1 MIKSEP
7 KSILLFMASHY
18 DLLRDLF
25 DIQVKNDFITKES
38 LNICLEN
45 YEKNIREQ
53 LTEYQILVEQND
65 DFAFNQPYFV
75 LFEFIH
81 QQFKPLLPDEI
92 EHFGQAIRTLFLKIK
107 EGINDDKNILLE
119 RIEALSNQIKKF
131 TSAVVNNTK
140 SLLAESRELKANNK
154 KIDYQE
160 KIHKARYLIEN
171 YISPLN
177 TILDV
182 NHSQSIYNEL
192 LNVSQFTN
200 VKRFDYADES
210 IRREFEKL
218 YHLLRQ
224 VAKDLNL
231 QSVILTNELLPLI
244 ERIKTESQY
253 LRGFHFY
260 LTNGN
265 CYKGIEPPHIFVST
279 RDNIYNRFIYENTK
293 EYFEQFKNEEEIIIV
308 EDSQQ
313 TNDWLFDKSK
323 YKETLD
329 KNLPVDDFF
338 KWCEDSIKQENE
350 NFSFDNFF
358 MVTSL
363 LFEEDYE
370 ISLNKNGKKISLSN
384 EESELIMP
392 KLTIKKQEDVSRQ
405 A

>member
-7 KSILLFMASHY
+7 KSILQFMASHY

-25 DIQVKNDFITKES
+25 DIQVKNDIITKEA
-38 LNICLEN
+38 LNVCLEN
-45 YEKNIREQ
+45 YDKNIQAQ

-65 DFAFNQPYFV
+65 DFAFNEPYFI

-81 QQFKPLLPDEI
+81 QQFKPLLPEEI

-107 EGINDDKNILLE
+107 EGINDDKNILSE

-131 TSAVVNNTK
+131 TNAVVNNTK
-140 SLLAESRELKANNK
+140 SLLAESKELKANNK

-192 LNVSQFTN
+192 LNISQFSN
-200 VKRFDYADES
+200 VKRFDYGDEI

-218 YHLLRQ
+218 YFLLRQ
-224 VAKDLNL
+224 VGKDLNT
-231 QSVILTNELLPLI
+231 QSVTLTNELLPLI
-244 ERIKTESQY
+244 DRIKTESQY
-253 LRGFHFY
+253 LRGFHYY
-260 LTNGN
+260 LNNGN
-265 CYKGIEPPHIFVST
+265 CYKGIEPPRIFIST
-279 RDNIYNRFIYENTK
+279 RDNIYNRFVYENTK
-293 EYFEQFKNEEEIIIV
+293 EYFEQFKNEAELILV
-308 EDSQQ
+308 EDAQQ

-323 YKETLD
+323 YKETLN
-329 KNLPVDDFF
+329 KNLPVEDFF
-338 KWCEDSIKQENE
+338 KWCESSIKQESD

-370 ISLNKNGKKISLSN
+370 VKVSN
-384 EESELIMP
+384 DRKMITVSNDNSELIMP
-392 KLTIKKQEDVSRQ
+392 KLTIKKQEDVSR
-405 A
+405 

>member
-7 KSILLFMASHY
+7 KSILQFMASHY

-25 DIQVKNDFITKES
+25 DLQVKNDIITKEA
-38 LNICLEN
+38 LIICIEN
-45 YEKNIREQ
+45 YDKNIHAQ

-65 DFAFNQPYFV
+65 DFAFNEPYLI

-81 QQFKPLLPDEI
+81 QQFKPLLPEEI
-92 EHFGQAIRTLFLKIK
+92 EHFGQSIRTLFLKIK

-131 TSAVVNNTK
+131 TNAVINNTK
-140 SLLAESRELKANNK
+140 SLLTESKELKANNR

-192 LNVSQFTN
+192 LNVSQFSN
-200 VKRFDYADES
+200 VKRFDYGDES

-218 YHLLRQ
+218 YLLLRQ
-224 VAKDLNL
+224 VGKDLNI

-253 LRGFHFY
+253 LRGFHHY
-260 LTNGN
+260 LNNGN
-265 CYKGIEPPHIFVST
+265 CYKGIEPPRIFVST
-279 RDNIYNRFIYENTK
+279 RDNIYNRFVYENTK
-293 EYFEQFKNEEEIIIV
+293 EYFEQFKSEAELIVV
-308 EDSQQ
+308 EDAQQ
-313 TNDWLFDKSK
+313 TIDWLFDKSK
-323 YKETLD
+323 YKENLN
-329 KNLPVDDFF
+329 KKLPVEDFF
-338 KWCEDSIKQENE
+338 KWCESSIKQESE

-363 LFEEDYE
+363 LFEDDYE
-370 ISLNKNGKKISLSN
+370 VTVIKQGNKITVSN
-384 EESELIMP
+384 DESELIMP
-392 KLTIKKQEDVSRQ
+392 KLTIKKQQDVSR
-405 A
+405 

>member
-7 KSILLFMASHY
+7 KSILQFMANHY

-25 DIQVKNDFITKES
+25 DIQVKNNIITKES

-45 YEKNIREQ
+45 YDKNIREQ
-53 LTEYQILVEQND
+53 LTEYQILIEQND
-65 DFAFNQPYFV
+65 DFAFNEPYLI

-81 QQFKPLLPDEI
+81 QQFKPLLPEEI

-107 EGINDDKNILLE
+107 EGINEDKNILIE

-131 TSAVVNNTK
+131 TNAVVNNTK
-140 SLLAESRELKANNK
+140 SLLVESRELKANNK
-154 KIDYQE
+154 KIDHQE

-192 LNVSQFTN
+192 LSVSQFSN
-200 VKRFDYADES
+200 VKRFDYGDES

-224 VAKDLNL
+224 VGKDLNT

-244 ERIKTESQY
+244 ERIKTENQY
-253 LRGFHFY
+253 LRGFHYY

-265 CYKGIEPPHIFVST
+265 CYKGIEPPCIFAST
-279 RDNIYNRFIYENTK
+279 RDNIYNKFVYENTK
-293 EYFEQFKNEEEIIIV
+293 EYFEQFKNEAEIIIV
-308 EDSQQ
+308 EESQQ
-313 TNDWLFDKSK
+313 TNDWLFDKTK
-323 YKETLD
+323 YKEMLNE
-329 KNLPVDDFF
+329 NLPLEDFF
-338 KWCEDSIKQENE
+338 KWCESSIKQENE
-350 NFSFDNFF
+350 DFSFDNFF
-358 MVTSL
+358 MVTGL

-370 ISLNKNGKKISLSN
+370 VTVSKEGEKITVSN
-384 EESELIMP
+384 NESELIMP
-392 KLTIKKQEDVSRQ
+392 KLSIKK
-405 A
+405 

>member
-7 KSILLFMASHY
+7 KSILQFMASHY

-25 DIQVKNDFITKES
+25 DIQVKNNIITKEA
-38 LNICLEN
+38 LNVCIES
-45 YEKNIREQ
+45 YDKNIREQ

-65 DFAFNQPYFV
+65 DFEFNEPYLI

-81 QQFKPLLPDEI
+81 QQFKPLLPEEI
-92 EHFGQAIRTLFLKIK
+92 EHFGEAIRTLFLKIK
-107 EGINDDKNILLE
+107 EGINEDKNILLE
-119 RIEALSNQIKKF
+119 RIEALSSQIKKF
-131 TSAVVNNTK
+131 TNAVVNNTK
-140 SLLAESRELKANNK
+140 SLLTESKELKANNK

-200 VKRFDYADES
+200 VKRFDYLDES

-224 VAKDLNL
+224 VVKDLNL
-231 QSVILTNELLPLI
+231 QSIILTNELLPLI
-244 ERIKTESQY
+244 DRIKTESEY

-265 CYKGIEPPHIFVST
+265 CYKEIQPPKIFVPT
-279 RDNIYNRFIYENTK
+279 RESIYNRFVYENTK
-293 EYFEQFKNEEEIIIV
+293 EYFEQFKHEDEIIVV

-313 TNDWLFDKSK
+313 TSDWIFDKSK
-323 YKETLD
+323 YKESLN
-329 KNLPVDDFF
+329 KNLPVEDFF
-338 KWCEDSIKQENE
+338 KWCESSIKQESE

-363 LFEEDYE
+363 LFEDDYE
-370 ISLNKNGKKISLSN
+370 ISVNKDGKKISVSN
-384 EESELIMP
+384 ENSELVMP
-392 KLTIKKQEDVSRQ
+392 KLTIKRQEDVSR
-405 A
+405 

>member
-7 KSILLFMASHY
+7 KSILQFMASHY

-25 DIQVKNDFITKES
+25 DIQVKNDIITKEA
-38 LNICLEN
+38 LNVGLEN
-45 YEKNIREQ
+45 YDKNIREQ

-65 DFAFNQPYFV
+65 DFAFNEPYLI

-81 QQFKPLLPDEI
+81 QQFKPLLPEEI

-119 RIEALSNQIKKF
+119 RIEALSNQIRKF
-131 TSAVVNNTK
+131 TNAVVNNTK

-171 YISPLN
+171 YITPLN

-192 LNVSQFTN
+192 LNVSQFSN
-200 VKRFDYADES
+200 VKRFDYGDES

-224 VAKDLNL
+224 VGKDLNT
-231 QSVILTNELLPLI
+231 QSVTLTNELLPLI

-265 CYKGIEPPHIFVST
+265 CYKEIEPPRIFVST
-279 RDNIYNRFIYENTK
+279 RDNIYNRFVYENTK
-293 EYFEQFKNEEEIIIV
+293 EYFEQFKHEAEIIVV
-308 EDSQQ
+308 EDSEQ

-323 YKETLD
+323 YKETLN

-338 KWCEDSIKQENE
+338 KWCESSIKQENE

-363 LFEEDYE
+363 LFEDDYE
-370 ISLNKNGKKISLSN
+370 VSVSTEGKKITVSN
-384 EESELIMP
+384 DESELIMP
-392 KLTIKKQEDVSRQ
+392 KLTIKKQEDVSR
-405 A
+405 

>member
-25 DIQVKNDFITKES
+25 DIQVKNDIITKES

-65 DFAFNQPYFV
+65 DFRFNEPYFV

-81 QQFKPLLPDEI
+81 QQFKPLLPEEI

-140 SLLAESRELKANNK
+140 SLLTESRELKANNK
-154 KIDYQE
+154 KIDYKE

-224 VAKDLNL
+224 VGKDLNL

-253 LRGFHFY
+253 LRGFHYY

-265 CYKGIEPPHIFVST
+265 CYKGIEPPHIFVTT

-293 EYFEQFKNEEEIIIV
+293 EYFEQFKNEEEVIVV

-323 YKETLD
+323 YKDILE
-329 KNLPVDDFF
+329 KNLPVEDFF
-338 KWCEDSIKQENE
+338 KWCEDSIKQEKE

-358 MVTSL
+358 MVTSI

-370 ISLNKNGKKISLSN
+370 ISVNKDGKKISLSN

-392 KLTIKKQEDVSRQ
+392 QLTIKKQEDVSRQ

>member
-7 KSILLFMASHY
+7 KSILQFMASHY

-25 DIQVKNDFITKES
+25 DLQVKNDIITKEA
-38 LNICLEN
+38 LNICMEN
-45 YEKNIREQ
+45 YDKNIQTQ
-53 LTEYQILVEQND
+53 LTEYKILVEQND
-65 DFAFNQPYFV
+65 DFAFNEPYLI

-81 QQFKPLLPDEI
+81 QQFKPLLPEEI
-92 EHFGQAIRTLFLKIK
+92 EHFGQSIRTLFLKIK

-131 TSAVVNNTK
+131 TNAVVNNTK
-140 SLLAESRELKANNK
+140 SLLTESKELKANNK

-192 LNVSQFTN
+192 LNVSQFSN
-200 VKRFDYADES
+200 VKRFDYRDES

-224 VAKDLNL
+224 VVKDLNT

-244 ERIKTESQY
+244 ERLKTENQY
-253 LRGFHFY
+253 LRGFHHY
-260 LTNGN
+260 LNNGN
-265 CYKGIEPPHIFVST
+265 CYKGIEPPRIFVST
-279 RDNIYNRFIYENTK
+279 RDHIYNRFVYENTK
-293 EYFEQFKNEEEIIIV
+293 EYFEQFKNEAELIIV
-308 EDSQQ
+308 EDAQQ

-323 YKETLD
+323 YKETLN
-329 KNLPVDDFF
+329 KNLPVEDFF
-338 KWCEDSIKQENE
+338 KWCESSIKQESE

-363 LFEEDYE
+363 LFEDDYE
-370 ISLNKNGKKISLSN
+370 VTVNKQGNKITVSN
-384 EESELIMP
+384 DESELIMP
-392 KLTIKKQEDVSRQ
+392 KLTIKKQEDVSR
-405 A
+405 

>member
-7 KSILLFMASHY
+7 KSILQFMASHY

-25 DIQVKNDFITKES
+25 DIQVKNYIITKEA
-38 LNICLEN
+38 LNICIEN
-45 YEKNIREQ
+45 YDKNIQTQ

-65 DFAFNQPYFV
+65 DFAFNEPYLI

-92 EHFGQAIRTLFLKIK
+92 EHFGQSIRTLFLKIK
-107 EGINDDKNILLE
+107 EGKNDDKNILLE

-131 TSAVVNNTK
+131 TNAVVNNTK
-140 SLLAESRELKANNK
+140 SLLTESKELKANNK

-192 LNVSQFTN
+192 LNVSQFSN
-200 VKRFDYADES
+200 VKRFDYGDES

-218 YHLLRQ
+218 YYLLCQ
-224 VAKDLNL
+224 VGKDLNT

-253 LRGFHFY
+253 LRGFHHY
-260 LTNGN
+260 LNNGN
-265 CYKGIEPPHIFVST
+265 CYKGIEPPRIFVST
-279 RDNIYNRFIYENTK
+279 RDNIYNRFVYENTK
-293 EYFEQFKNEEEIIIV
+293 EYFEQFKNEAELIIV
-308 EDSQQ
+308 EDAQQ
-313 TNDWLFDKSK
+313 TSDWLFDKSK
-323 YKETLD
+323 YKETLN
-329 KNLPVDDFF
+329 KNLPVEDFF
-338 KWCEDSIKQENE
+338 KWCESSIKQEND

-363 LFEEDYE
+363 VFEDDYE
-370 ISLNKNGKKISLSN
+370 VTVNNVGDKITVSN
-384 EESELIMP
+384 DELELIMP
-392 KLTIKKQEDVSRQ
+392 KLTIKKLEDVSR
-405 A
+405 

>member
-1 MIKSEP
+1 
-7 KSILLFMASHY
+7 MASHY

-25 DIQVKNDFITKES
+25 DIQVKNNIITKEA
-38 LNICLEN
+38 LNVCIEN

-53 LTEYQILVEQND
+53 LAEYQILVEQND
-65 DFAFNQPYFV
+65 DFAFNEPYFI

-81 QQFKPLLPDEI
+81 QQFKPLLPEEI
-92 EHFGQAIRTLFLKIK
+92 EHFGEAIRTLFLKIK
-107 EGINDDKNILLE
+107 EGIKEDKNILLE
-119 RIEALSNQIKKF
+119 RIEALSSQIKKF
-131 TSAVVNNTK
+131 TNAVVNNTK
-140 SLLAESRELKANNK
+140 SLLAESKELKANNK

-200 VKRFDYADES
+200 VRRFDYIDES

-231 QSVILTNELLPLI
+231 QSIILTNELLPLI
-244 ERIKTESQY
+244 DRIKTESEY
-253 LRGFHFY
+253 LRGFHYY
-260 LTNGN
+260 LINGN
-265 CYKGIEPPHIFVST
+265 CYKEIEPPNIFVPT
-279 RDNIYNRFIYENTK
+279 RDNIYNRFVYENTK
-293 EYFEQFKNEEEIIIV
+293 EYFEQFKHEDEIILV

-313 TNDWLFDKSK
+313 ANDWLFDKSK
-323 YKETLD
+323 YKETLN

-338 KWCEDSIKQENE
+338 KWCEDSIKQESE
-350 NFSFDNFF
+350 NFSLDNFF

-363 LFEEDYE
+363 LFEEEYE
-370 ISLNKNGKKISLSN
+370 ITVNKDVKKISVSDEN
-384 EESELIMP
+384 SELIMP
-392 KLTIKKQEDVSRQ
+392 KLTIKKQEDVPRQ
-405 A
+405 T

>member
-7 KSILLFMASHY
+7 KSILQFMASHY
-18 DLLRDLF
+18 DLLRNLF
-25 DIQVKNDFITKES
+25 DIQMKNDILTKES
-38 LNICLEN
+38 LNICLQN
-45 YEKNIREQ
+45 YDKNIQAQ

-65 DFAFNQPYFV
+65 DFAFNEPYLI

-81 QQFKPLLPDEI
+81 QQFKPLLPEEI
-92 EHFGQAIRTLFLKIK
+92 EHFGQAIGVLFLRIK
-107 EGINDDKNILLE
+107 EGINQDKNILIE

-131 TSAVVNNTK
+131 TNSVVNNTK
-140 SLLAESRELKANNK
+140 SLLTESKELKANNK

-171 YISPLN
+171 YITPLN

-192 LNVSQFTN
+192 LNISQFSNT
-200 VKRFDYADES
+200 KRFDYGDES

-224 VAKDLNL
+224 VGKDLNT
-231 QSVILTNELLPLI
+231 QSVTLTNELLPLI

-279 RDNIYNRFIYENTK
+279 RDNIYNRFVYENTK
-293 EYFEQFKNEEEIIIV
+293 EYFEQFKNEAEIIVV
-308 EDSQQ
+308 EDAQQ
-313 TNDWLFDKSK
+313 SNDWLFDKTK
-323 YKETLD
+323 YKGTLN
-329 KNLPVDDFF
+329 KNLPVEDFF
-338 KWCEDSIKQENE
+338 KWCESSIKRESE
-350 NFSFDNFF
+350 NFLFDNFF

-370 ISLNKNGKKISLSN
+370 VSVNKDGEKISVSN
-384 EESELIMP
+384 DESELVMP
-392 KLTIKKQEDVSRQ
+392 KLIIKKQEDVSRET
-405 A
+405 

>member
-1 MIKSEP
+1 
-7 KSILLFMASHY
+7 MASHY

-25 DIQVKNDFITKES
+25 DIQVKNDIITREA
-38 LNICLEN
+38 LNVCLEN
-45 YEKNIREQ
+45 YDKNIQAQ

-65 DFAFNQPYFV
+65 DFAFNEPYFI

-81 QQFKPLLPDEI
+81 QQFKPLLPEEI

-107 EGINDDKNILLE
+107 EGINDDKNILSE

-131 TSAVVNNTK
+131 TNAVVNNTK
-140 SLLAESRELKANNK
+140 SLLAESKELKANNK

-192 LNVSQFTN
+192 LNISQFSN
-200 VKRFDYADES
+200 VKRFDYGDEI

-218 YHLLRQ
+218 YFLLRQ
-224 VAKDLNL
+224 VGKDLNT
-231 QSVILTNELLPLI
+231 QSVTLTNELLPLI
-244 ERIKTESQY
+244 DRIKTESQY
-253 LRGFHFY
+253 LRGFHYY
-260 LTNGN
+260 LNNGN
-265 CYKGIEPPHIFVST
+265 CYKGIEPPRIFIST
-279 RDNIYNRFIYENTK
+279 RDNIYNRFVYENTK
-293 EYFEQFKNEEEIIIV
+293 EYFEQFKNEAELILV
-308 EDSQQ
+308 EDAQQ

-323 YKETLD
+323 YKETLN
-329 KNLPVDDFF
+329 KNLPVEDFF
-338 KWCEDSIKQENE
+338 KWCESSIKQESD

-370 ISLNKNGKKISLSN
+370 VKVSN
-384 EESELIMP
+384 DRKMITVSNDNSELIMP
-392 KLTIKKQEDVSRQ
+392 KLTIKKQEDVSR
-405 A
+405 

>member
-7 KSILLFMASHY
+7 KSILVFIASHY

-25 DIQVKNDFITKES
+25 DIQAKNDIITKES
-38 LNICLEN
+38 LNNCLEN

-65 DFAFNQPYFV
+65 DFRFNEPYFV

-81 QQFKPLLPDEI
+81 QQFKPLLPEEI

-140 SLLAESRELKANNK
+140 SLLTESRELKANNK
-154 KIDYQE
+154 KIDYKE
-160 KIHKARYLIEN
+160 KIHRARYLIEN

-224 VAKDLNL
+224 VGKDLNL

-253 LRGFHFY
+253 LRGFHYY

-265 CYKGIEPPHIFVST
+265 CYKGIEPPQIFVTT

-293 EYFEQFKNEEEIIIV
+293 EYFEQFKNEEEVIVV

-323 YKETLD
+323 YKETLE
-329 KNLPVDDFF
+329 KNLPVEDFF

-358 MVTSL
+358 MVSSL

-370 ISLNKNGKKISLSN
+370 ISVNKDGKKNSLSN
-384 EESELIMP
+384 EEAELIMP

>member
-1 MIKSEP
+1 
-7 KSILLFMASHY
+7 MANHY

-25 DIQVKNDFITKES
+25 DIQIKNNIITKEA
-38 LNICLEN
+38 LNVCIES
-45 YEKNIREQ
+45 YDKNIREQ

-65 DFAFNQPYFV
+65 DFAFNEPYLI

-81 QQFKPLLPDEI
+81 QQFKPLLPEEI
-92 EHFGQAIRTLFLKIK
+92 EHFGEAIRTLFLKIK

-119 RIEALSNQIKKF
+119 RIEALSSQIKKF
-131 TSAVVNNTK
+131 TNAVVNNTK
-140 SLLAESRELKANNK
+140 SLLAESKDLKANNK

-160 KIHKARYLIEN
+160 KIQKARYLIEN

-200 VKRFDYADES
+200 VKRFDYIDES

-224 VAKDLNL
+224 VVKDLNL
-231 QSVILTNELLPLI
+231 QSIILTNELLPLI
-244 ERIKTESQY
+244 DRIKTESEY

-265 CYKGIEPPHIFVST
+265 CYKEIQPPKIFVPT
-279 RDNIYNRFIYENTK
+279 RDNIYNRFVYENTK
-293 EYFEQFKNEEEIIIV
+293 EYFEQFKQEDEIIVV

-313 TNDWLFDKSK
+313 TSDWIFDKSK
-323 YKETLD
+323 YKESLN
-329 KNLPVDDFF
+329 KNLPVEDFF
-338 KWCEDSIKQENE
+338 KWCESSVKQESE

-363 LFEEDYE
+363 LFEDDYE
-370 ISLNKNGKKISLSN
+370 ISVNKDGKKISVSN
-384 EESELIMP
+384 ENSELVMP
-392 KLTIKKQEDVSRQ
+392 KLSIKRQEDVSR
-405 A
+405 

>member
-7 KSILLFMASHY
+7 KSILQFMANHY

-25 DIQVKNDFITKES
+25 DIQVKNDIITKEA

-45 YEKNIREQ
+45 YDKNVREQ

-65 DFAFNQPYFV
+65 DFAFNEPYLI

-81 QQFKPLLPDEI
+81 QQFKPLLPEEI

-119 RIEALSNQIKKF
+119 RIEALSSQIKKF
-131 TSAVVNNTK
+131 TNAVVNNTK
-140 SLLAESRELKANNK
+140 SLLTESRELKANNK

-192 LNVSQFTN
+192 LNISQFTN
-200 VKRFDYADES
+200 VKRFDYGDES
-210 IRREFEKL
+210 IRHEFEKL

-224 VAKDLNL
+224 VGKDLNT

-253 LRGFHFY
+253 LRGFHHY
-260 LTNGN
+260 LNNGN
-265 CYKGIEPPHIFVST
+265 CYRGIEPPRIFVST
-279 RDNIYNRFIYENTK
+279 RDNIYNRFVYENTK
-293 EYFEQFKNEEEIIIV
+293 EYFEQFKNEAEIIVV

-323 YKETLD
+323 YKETLNQ
-329 KNLPVDDFF
+329 NLPVEDFF
-338 KWCEDSIKQENE
+338 KWCESSIKQENE
-350 NFSFDNFF
+350 DFSFDNFF

-370 ISLNKNGKKISLSN
+370 VTVNKEGKKITVSN
-384 EESELIMP
+384 DESELIMP
-392 KLTIKKQEDVSRQ
+392 KLTIKKQEDVSS
-405 A
+405 

>member
-7 KSILLFMASHY
+7 KSILQFMASHY

-25 DIQVKNDFITKES
+25 DLQVKNDIITKES
-38 LNICLEN
+38 FIICLEN
-45 YEKNIREQ
+45 YDKNIREQ

-65 DFAFNQPYFV
+65 DFAFNEPYLV

-81 QQFKPLLPDEI
+81 QQFKPLLPETI
-92 EHFGQAIRTLFLKIK
+92 EKYGESIRNLFTGIK
-107 EGINDDKNILLE
+107 EGIYAEKNILLD
-119 RIEALSNQIKKF
+119 RIEALSQEIKKF
-131 TSAVVNNTK
+131 TNAVVNNTK
-140 SLLAESRELKANNK
+140 SLLIESKELKANNK
-154 KIDYQE
+154 RIDYQE
-160 KIHKARYLIEN
+160 KIQKARYLIEN

-192 LNVSQFTN
+192 LNVSQFSN

-231 QSVILTNELLPLI
+231 QSVTLTNELLPLI

-253 LRGFHFY
+253 LRGFHYY

-265 CYKGIEPPHIFVST
+265 CYKEIEPPHIFVST
-279 RDNIYNRFIYENTK
+279 RDNIYSKFVYENTK
-293 EYFEQFKNEEEIIIV
+293 EYFEQFQHEEEVILI
-308 EDSQQ
+308 EYSEQ

-323 YKETLD
+323 YKEALN

-338 KWCEDSIKQENE
+338 KWCESSIKLENE
-350 NFSFDNFF
+350 DFSFDHFF
-358 MVTSL
+358 IVTSL

-370 ISLNKNGKKISLSN
+370 VSVSNDEKKISVSN
-384 EESELIMP
+384 DESELIMP
-392 KLTIKKQEDVSRQ
+392 KLTIKKQEDVSR
-405 A
+405 

>member
-1 MIKSEP
+1 VKSN
-7 KSILLFMASHY
+7 I
-18 DLLRDLF
+18 
-25 DIQVKNDFITKES
+25 ITKEA
-38 LNICLEN
+38 LNVCLET
-45 YEKNIREQ
+45 YDKNIREQ

-65 DFAFNQPYFV
+65 DFAFNEPYFI

-81 QQFKPLLPDEI
+81 QQFKPLLPEEI
-92 EHFGQAIRTLFLKIK
+92 EHFGEAIRTLFLKIK

-131 TSAVVNNTK
+131 TNAVVTNTK
-140 SLLAESRELKANNK
+140 SLLAESKELKANNK
-154 KIDYQE
+154 RIDYQE
-160 KIHKARYLIEN
+160 KIQKARYLIEN

-200 VKRFDYADES
+200 VKRFDYTDES
-210 IRREFEKL
+210 LRREFEKL

-231 QSVILTNELLPLI
+231 QSIILTNELLPLI

-265 CYKGIEPPHIFVST
+265 CYKEIEPPRIFVPT
-279 RDNIYNRFIYENTK
+279 RDNIYNRFVYENTK
-293 EYFEQFKNEEEIIIV
+293 EYFEQFKHEDEIIVV

-323 YKETLD
+323 YKESLN
-329 KNLPVDDFF
+329 KNLPLDDFF
-338 KWCEDSIKQENE
+338 KWCESSIKQESE
-350 NFSFDNFF
+350 KFSLDNFF

-370 ISLNKNGKKISLSN
+370 ISVSKDGKKISVSN
-384 EESELIMP
+384 ENTELTMP
-392 KLTIKKQEDVSRQ
+392 KLTIKKQKDVS
-405 A
+405 

>member
-7 KSILLFMASHY
+7 KSILQFIASHY

-25 DIQVKNDFITKES
+25 DMQVNNNIITKES

-45 YEKNIREQ
+45 YDRNIREQ

-65 DFAFNQPYFV
+65 DFAFNEPYFI

-81 QQFKPLLPDEI
+81 QQFKPLLPEEI
-92 EHFGQAIRTLFLKIK
+92 EHFGQSIRTLFLKIK
-107 EGINDDKNILLE
+107 EGINEDKNILLE

-131 TSAVVNNTK
+131 TNAVVNNTK
-140 SLLAESRELKANNK
+140 SLLAESKELKANNK

-160 KIHKARYLIEN
+160 KIHKARYLIVN

-192 LNVSQFTN
+192 LNVSQFSN
-200 VKRFDYADES
+200 VKRFDYIDE
-210 IRREFEKL
+210 ILRREFEKL

-231 QSVILTNELLPLI
+231 QSIILTNELLPLI
-244 ERIKTESQY
+244 DRIKTESEY

-260 LTNGN
+260 LINGN
-265 CYKGIEPPHIFVST
+265 CYKEVEPPKIFVPT
-279 RDNIYNRFIYENTK
+279 RDNIYNKFVFENTK
-293 EYFEQFKNEEEIIIV
+293 EYFEQFKHEDEIIIV

-313 TNDWLFDKSK
+313 TNGWLFDKLK
-323 YKETLD
+323 YKDSLN
-329 KNLPVDDFF
+329 KNLPIDDFF
-338 KWCEDSIKQENE
+338 KWCESSLKQESE

-363 LFEEDYE
+363 LFEEEYE
-370 ISLNKNGKKISLSN
+370 ISVNKDYRKILISDEN
-384 EESELIMP
+384 SELIMP
-392 KLTIKKQEDVSRQ
+392 KLIIKKQEDVSR
-405 A
+405 

>member
-7 KSILLFMASHY
+7 KSILQFMASHY
-18 DLLRDLF
+18 ELLRDLF
-25 DIQVKNDFITKES
+25 DIQVKNDIIAKES
-38 LNICLEN
+38 LNVCLEN
-45 YEKNIREQ
+45 YDKNIQAQ

-65 DFAFNQPYFV
+65 DFAFNEPYLI

-81 QQFKPLLPDEI
+81 QQFKPLLPEEI
-92 EHFGQAIRTLFLKIK
+92 EHFGQAIRALFLKIR

-131 TSAVVNNTK
+131 TNAVVNNTK
-140 SLLAESRELKANNK
+140 SLLTESKELKANNK

-160 KIHKARYLIEN
+160 KVHKARYLIEN

-192 LNVSQFTN
+192 LNVSQFSN
-200 VKRFDYADES
+200 VKRFDYGDES
-210 IRREFEKL
+210 VRREFEKL

-224 VAKDLNL
+224 VGKDLHT

-265 CYKGIEPPHIFVST
+265 CYKEIEPPRILVST

-293 EYFEQFKNEEEIIIV
+293 EYFEQFKNEAELIIV
-308 EDSQQ
+308 EDAQQ

-323 YKETLD
+323 YKETLN
-329 KNLPVDDFF
+329 KNLPVEDFF
-338 KWCEDSIKQENE
+338 KWCESSIKQESE

-363 LFEEDYE
+363 LFEDEYE
-370 ISLNKNGKKISLSN
+370 ITVCKERRKITVSN
-384 EESELIMP
+384 DKSELIMP
-392 KLTIKKQEDVSRQ
+392 KLTIKKQEDVSR
-405 A
+405 

>member
-7 KSILLFMASHY
+7 KSILQFMASHY

-25 DIQVKNDFITKES
+25 DLQVKNDIITKEA
-38 LNICLEN
+38 LCICIEN
-45 YEKNIREQ
+45 YDKNIQAQ

-65 DFAFNQPYFV
+65 DFAFNEPYLI

-81 QQFKPLLPDEI
+81 QQFKPLLPEEI
-92 EHFGQAIRTLFLKIK
+92 EHFGQSIRTLFLKIK

-131 TSAVVNNTK
+131 TNAVVNNTK
-140 SLLAESRELKANNK
+140 SLLTESKELKANNK

-192 LNVSQFTN
+192 LNVSQFSN
-200 VKRFDYADES
+200 VKRFDYGDES

-224 VAKDLNL
+224 VGKDLNT

-253 LRGFHFY
+253 LRGFHHY
-260 LTNGN
+260 LNNGN
-265 CYKGIEPPHIFVST
+265 CYKGIEPPQIFVST
-279 RDNIYNRFIYENTK
+279 RDNIYNRFVYENTK
-293 EYFEQFKNEEEIIIV
+293 EYFEQFENEAELIVV
-308 EDSQQ
+308 EDAMQ

-323 YKETLD
+323 YKETLI
-329 KNLPVDDFF
+329 KNLPVEDFF
-338 KWCEDSIKQENE
+338 KWCESSIKQESE

-363 LFEEDYE
+363 LFEDDYE
-370 ISLNKNGKKISLSN
+370 VSVNKQGNKITISND
-384 EESELIMP
+384 ESELIMP
-392 KLTIKKQEDVSRQ
+392 KLTIKKQEDVSR
-405 A
+405 

>member
-1 MIKSEP
+1 
-7 KSILLFMASHY
+7 
-18 DLLRDLF
+18 
-25 DIQVKNDFITKES
+25 
-38 LNICLEN
+38 
-45 YEKNIREQ
+45 
-53 LTEYQILVEQND
+53 
-65 DFAFNQPYFV
+65 
-75 LFEFIH
+75 
-81 QQFKPLLPDEI
+81 
-92 EHFGQAIRTLFLKIK
+92 
-107 EGINDDKNILLE
+107 LE

-140 SLLAESRELKANNK
+140 SLLTESRELKANNK
-154 KIDYQE
+154 KIDYGE

-224 VAKDLNL
+224 VGKDLNL

-253 LRGFHFY
+253 LRGFHYY

-265 CYKGIEPPHIFVST
+265 CYRGIESPQIFVTT

-293 EYFEQFKNEEEIIIV
+293 EYFEQFKNEEEVIVV

-323 YKETLD
+323 YKETLE
-329 KNLPVDDFF
+329 KNLPVEDFF
-338 KWCEDSIKQENE
+338 KWCKDSIKQENE

-370 ISLNKNGKKISLSN
+370 ISVNKDGKKISLSN

>member
-7 KSILLFMASHY
+7 KSILQFMASHY

-25 DIQVKNDFITKES
+25 DIQAKNNIITKES

-53 LTEYQILVEQND
+53 LSEYQIIIEQNE
-65 DFAFNQPYFV
+65 DFSFNEPYFI

-81 QQFKPLLPDEI
+81 QKFKPLLPEEI
-92 EHFGQAIRTLFLKIK
+92 EHYGEAIRNLFLKIK

-131 TSAVVNNTK
+131 TNAVVNNTK
-140 SLLAESRELKANNK
+140 SLLLESKELKANNK

-160 KIHKARYLIEN
+160 KIQKARYLIEN

-192 LNVSQFTN
+192 LNVSQFSN
-200 VKRFDYADES
+200 AKRFDYNDET

-224 VAKDLNL
+224 IAKDLNL
-231 QSVILTNELLPLI
+231 QSIILTNELLPLI
-244 ERIKTESQY
+244 DRIKTESEY

-265 CYKGIEPPHIFVST
+265 CYKEIQPPKIFVPT
-279 RDNIYNRFIYENTK
+279 RDNIYNKFVYENTK
-293 EYFEQFKNEEEIIIV
+293 EYFEQFKHEEEVLVV
-308 EDSQQ
+308 EDAQQ
-313 TNDWLFDKSK
+313 ANEWLFDKRK
-323 YKETLD
+323 YKESLN
-329 KNLPVDDFF
+329 KNLPLDDFF
-338 KWCEDSIKQENE
+338 KWCENSIKQENE
-350 NFSFDNFF
+350 NFSFENFF
-358 MVTSL
+358 MITSL

-370 ISLNKNGKKISLSN
+370 ISVNKEEKNILISN
-384 EESELIMP
+384 ENSELIMP
-392 KLTIKKQEDVSRQ
+392 KLTIKRNENVSR
-405 A
+405 

>member
-7 KSILLFMASHY
+7 KSILQFMASHY

-25 DIQVKNDFITKES
+25 DLQVKNDIITKEP

-65 DFAFNQPYFV
+65 DFAFNEPYLI

-81 QQFKPLLPDEI
+81 QQFKPLLPETI
-92 EHFGQAIRTLFLKIK
+92 EKYGESIRNLFTGIK
-107 EGINDDKNILLE
+107 QGIYAEKNILLD
-119 RIEALSNQIKKF
+119 RIEALSQEIKKF
-131 TSAVVNNTK
+131 TNAVVNNTK

-192 LNVSQFTN
+192 LNISQFTN

-244 ERIKTESQY
+244 ERIKTESHY
-253 LRGFHFY
+253 LRGFHNY

-265 CYKGIEPPHIFVST
+265 CYKIFNHPNVFVTT

-293 EYFEQFKNEEEIIIV
+293 EYFEQFKNEEEVIVV

-323 YKETLD
+323 YKEILEN
-329 KNLPVDDFF
+329 NLPVDDFF
-338 KWCEDSIKQENE
+338 KWCENSIKQDNE

-370 ISLNKNGKKISLSN
+370 VFVNKDGKNISVSN

-392 KLTIKKQEDVSRQ
+392 KLTIKKQEDVSR
-405 A
+405 

>member
-1 MIKSEP
+1 MIKSEL
-7 KSILLFMASHY
+7 KSILVFIASHY

-25 DIQVKNDFITKES
+25 DIQAKNDIITKES
-38 LNICLEN
+38 LNNCLEN

-65 DFAFNQPYFV
+65 DFRFNEPYFV

-81 QQFKPLLPDEI
+81 QQFKPLLPEEI

-140 SLLAESRELKANNK
+140 SLLTESRELKANNK
-154 KIDYQE
+154 KIDYKE
-160 KIHKARYLIEN
+160 KIHRARYLIEN

-224 VAKDLNL
+224 VGKDLNL

-253 LRGFHFY
+253 LRGFHYY

-265 CYKGIEPPHIFVST
+265 CYKGIEPPQIFVTT

-293 EYFEQFKNEEEIIIV
+293 EYFEQFKNEEEVIVV

-323 YKETLD
+323 YKETLE
-329 KNLPVDDFF
+329 KNLPVEDFF

-358 MVTSL
+358 MVSSL

-370 ISLNKNGKKISLSN
+370 ISVNKDGKKNSLSN
-384 EESELIMP
+384 EEAELIMP

>member
-7 KSILLFMASHY
+7 KSILQFIASHY

-25 DIQVKNDFITKES
+25 DIQVKNNIITTEA
-38 LNICLEN
+38 LNVCLET
-45 YEKNIREQ
+45 YDKNIREQ
-53 LTEYQILVEQND
+53 LTEYQILVVQND
-65 DFAFNQPYFV
+65 DFAFNEPYFI

-81 QQFKPLLPDEI
+81 QQFKPLLPEEI
-92 EHFGQAIRTLFLKIK
+92 EHFGEAIRSLFLKIK
-107 EGINDDKNILLE
+107 EGINEDKNILLE

-131 TSAVVNNTK
+131 TNAVINNTK
-140 SLLAESRELKANNK
+140 SLLTESKELKANNK

-160 KIHKARYLIEN
+160 KIQKARYLIEN

-192 LNVSQFTN
+192 LNVSQFAN
-200 VKRFDYADES
+200 VRRFDYADES

-231 QSVILTNELLPLI
+231 QSIILSNELLPLI
-244 ERIKTESQY
+244 DRIKTESEY

-260 LTNGN
+260 LINGN
-265 CYKGIEPPHIFVST
+265 CYKEIEPPKIFVPT
-279 RDNIYNRFIYENTK
+279 RDNIYNRFVYENTK
-293 EYFEQFKNEEEIIIV
+293 EYFEQFKHEDEIVVV
-308 EDSQQ
+308 EDSQR
-313 TNDWLFDKSK
+313 TNDWIFDKSK
-323 YKETLD
+323 YKGTLNN
-329 KNLPVDDFF
+329 NLPVDDFF
-338 KWCEDSIKQENE
+338 KWCEGSLKQESE

-370 ISLNKNGKKISLSN
+370 ISVDKDGKKISISDEN
-384 EESELIMP
+384 TELIMP
-392 KLTIKKQEDVSRQ
+392 KLTIKKQEDVSR
-405 A
+405 

>member
-7 KSILLFMASHY
+7 KSILLFIASHY

-25 DIQVKNDFITKES
+25 DIQVKNDIITRES
-38 LNICLEN
+38 LNISLEN

-53 LTEYQILVEQND
+53 LTEYQILVEQNN
-65 DFAFNQPYFV
+65 DFAFNEPYLI

-81 QQFKPLLPDEI
+81 QQFKPLLPETI
-92 EHFGQAIRTLFLKIK
+92 EKYGESIRNLFSGIK
-107 EGINDDKNILLE
+107 QGIYAEKNILLD
-119 RIEALSNQIKKF
+119 RIEALSQEIKKF
-131 TSAVVNNTK
+131 TNAIVNNTK
-140 SLLAESRELKANNK
+140 SLLTESRELKANNK

-192 LNVSQFTN
+192 LSISQFTN

-224 VAKDLNL
+224 VGKDLNL

-244 ERIKTESQY
+244 ERIKTENQY
-253 LRGFHFY
+253 LRGFHYY

-265 CYKGIEPPHIFVST
+265 CYKGIEPPHIFVTT
-279 RDNIYNRFIYENTK
+279 RDNIYNKFIYENTK
-293 EYFEQFKNEEEIIIV
+293 EYFEQFKNEEEVIIV

-313 TNDWLFDKSK
+313 TNDWLFDKSR
-323 YKETLD
+323 YKETLE
-329 KNLPVDDFF
+329 KNLPLEDFF
-338 KWCEDSIKQENE
+338 KWCENSIKLENE

-370 ISLNKNGKKISLSN
+370 ISVNKDGKKISLSN

>member
-7 KSILLFMASHY
+7 KSILQFIASHY

-25 DIQVKNDFITKES
+25 DIQVKSNIITKEA
-38 LNICLEN
+38 LNVCLET
-45 YEKNIREQ
+45 YDKNIREQ

-65 DFAFNQPYFV
+65 DFAFNEPYFI

-81 QQFKPLLPDEI
+81 QQFKPLLPEEI
-92 EHFGQAIRTLFLKIK
+92 EHFGEAIRTLFLKIK

-131 TSAVVNNTK
+131 TNAVVTNTK
-140 SLLAESRELKANNK
+140 SLLAESKELKANNK
-154 KIDYQE
+154 RIDYQE
-160 KIHKARYLIEN
+160 KIQKARYLIEN

-200 VKRFDYADES
+200 VKRFDYTDES
-210 IRREFEKL
+210 LRREFEKL

-231 QSVILTNELLPLI
+231 QSIILTNELLPLI

-265 CYKGIEPPHIFVST
+265 CYKEIEPPRIFVPT
-279 RDNIYNRFIYENTK
+279 RDNIYNRFVYENTK
-293 EYFEQFKNEEEIIIV
+293 EYFEQFKHEDEIIVV

-323 YKETLD
+323 YKESLN
-329 KNLPVDDFF
+329 KNLPLDDFF
-338 KWCEDSIKQENE
+338 KWCESSIKQESE
-350 NFSFDNFF
+350 KFSLDNFF

-370 ISLNKNGKKISLSN
+370 ISVSKDGKKISVSN
-384 EESELIMP
+384 ENTELTMP
-392 KLTIKKQEDVSRQ
+392 KLTIKKQKDVS
-405 A
+405 

>member
-7 KSILLFMASHY
+7 KSILQFMASHY
-18 DLLRDLF
+18 DLLKDLF
-25 DIQVKNDFITKES
+25 DIQVNNHVITKEA
-38 LNICLEN
+38 LNICIDN
-45 YEKNIREQ
+45 YDKNIQTQ

-65 DFAFNQPYFV
+65 DFAFNEPYLI

-81 QQFKPLLPDEI
+81 QQFKPLLPEEI
-92 EHFGQAIRTLFLKIK
+92 EQFGQSIRTLFLKIK

-131 TSAVVNNTK
+131 TNAIVNNTK
-140 SLLAESRELKANNK
+140 SLLTESKELKANNK
-154 KIDYQE
+154 RIDYQE

-171 YISPLN
+171 FISPLN

-192 LNVSQFTN
+192 LNVSQFSN
-200 VKRFDYADES
+200 VKRFDYGDES

-224 VAKDLNL
+224 VGKDLNT

-253 LRGFHFY
+253 LRGFHHY
-260 LTNGN
+260 LNNGN
-265 CYKGIEPPHIFVST
+265 CYKEIEPPRIFVPT
-279 RDNIYNRFIYENTK
+279 RDNIYNRFVYENTK
-293 EYFEQFKNEEEIIIV
+293 EYFEQFKNEDELIIV
-308 EDSQQ
+308 QEAEQ
-313 TNDWLFDKSK
+313 TNDWLFDKSM
-323 YKETLD
+323 YKENLD
-329 KNLPVDDFF
+329 KNLPIVDFF
-338 KWCEDSIKQENE
+338 KWCESSIMQESE

-363 LFEEDYE
+363 IFEDEYDVT
-370 ISLNKNGKKISLSN
+370 LNAQGGKITVSN
-384 EESELIMP
+384 DESELIMP
-392 KLTIKKQEDVSRQ
+392 KLTITKRKDVSR
-405 A
+405 